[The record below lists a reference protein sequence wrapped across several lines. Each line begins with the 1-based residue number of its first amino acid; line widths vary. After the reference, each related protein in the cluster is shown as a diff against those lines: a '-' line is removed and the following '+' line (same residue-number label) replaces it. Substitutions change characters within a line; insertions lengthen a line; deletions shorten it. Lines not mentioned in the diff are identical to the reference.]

1 MQPGHLSRC
10 SLKNKLPMN
19 DKQSDGRSTMK
30 NTFSKPRGAYWIA
43 IAAAALTFTTHAVKG
58 ARVMKETP
66 EAFVKQQAGKSQ
78 AAATSSTANRLLS
91 AAYRDGLYVGKL
103 AAQRGEQRLAPV
115 GRWATQSDREAFM
128 DGYEQSS
135 GEVAEAET
143 L

>member
-1 MQPGHLSRC
+1 
-10 SLKNKLPMN
+10 
-19 DKQSDGRSTMK
+19 MK
-30 NTFSKPRGAYWIA
+30 NIFSKPRGAYWIA

-78 AAATSSTANRLLS
+78 FAATSLASTANPLLS